1 MTVGFETWV
10 PKTCTTVFVV
20 KNIAPDNKRI
30 KIFHYPI
37 NNGDERDLLTIPQVS
52 EADIRHSLL
61 KGELK
66 TKFETGEAVVTRS
79 NIDLIQFDD
88 CQKEWLQLYGVT
100 DGIEGGGGSASLNFT
115 FMQGQELIGTIDGS
129 NRIFTTTHRFINGTW
144 GNNEFRIEIFHNGR
158 KLVLTTDYIIAES
171 GGPGT
176 GYDTIIFTFTPSDRS
191 IIRASYV
198 IQT

>member
-20 KNIAPDNKRI
+20 KNIAPENKRI

-66 TKFETGEAVVTRS
+66 TKFETGEAIVTRS

-88 CQKEWLQLYGVT
+88 CQKEWLQSYGVT
-100 DGIEGGGGSASLNFT
+100 EGIEGGGGSANLNFT
-115 FMQGQELIGTIDGS
+115 FMQSQQLIGTIDGS
-129 NRIFTTTHRFINGTW
+129 NRIFTTAHRFINGTW
-144 GNNEFRIEIFHNGR
+144 GNNEFRIKIEHNGR
-158 KLVLTTDYIIAES
+158 VLAETFDYMIAES
-171 GGPGT
+171 NGPGT
-176 GYDTIIFTFTPSDRS
+176 GYDTVILTFAPSARS
-191 IIRASYV
+191 VLVADYIVEA
-198 IQT
+198 

>member
-37 NNGDERDLLTIPQVS
+37 KNGEERDLLTIPQVS

-66 TKFETGEAVVTRS
+66 TKFETGEAIVTRS

-88 CQKEWLQLYGVT
+88 CHKEWLQTYGVT
-100 DGIEGGGGSASLNFT
+100 EGIEGGGGSAQLNFT
-115 FMQGQELIGTIDGS
+115 FMQGMSLIGNIDGN
-129 NRIFTTTHRFINGTW
+129 NRIFTTQHNFINGTW
-144 GNNEFRIEIFHNGR
+144 GLNEFRIRIEHNGR
-158 KLVLTTDYIIAES
+158 TLAHTFDYIIAES

-176 GYDTIIFTFTPSDRS
+176 GYNTIILNFVPAARS
-191 IIRASYV
+191 VLIADYIVAA
-198 IQT
+198 